1 MNELALMFSNLS
13 RPETLSRYFLFVALF
28 NMVVATAATVPVL
41 IPQLGLPLKLQ
52 VWPGTWMFVAYFSF
66 LIAGVV
72 GFVVW
77 SLIYY
82 LIPKLFARQ
91 RLSRLLS
98 FFHLAAFETG
108 VFGATALMGIFPG
121 YWGGT
126 YIHDGF
132 GQFVVTRIIE
142 WSVIP
147 IGIFIAL
154 ALLGTLTG
162 VLNIILSSSD

>member
-1 MNELALMFSNLS
+1 MASKLGNLS
-13 RPETLSRYFLFVALF
+13 SPERLSRYFFMISLF
-28 NMVVATAATVPVL
+28 NMSVAVAATVPVL
-41 IPQLGLPLKLQ
+41 IPAWGLPLKLQ
-52 VWPGTWMFVAYFSF
+52 IWPGTWMFIAYFSF

-77 SLIYY
+77 SVIYY
-82 LIPKLFARQ
+82 MLPRVLGRQKLNRF
-91 RLSRLLS
+91 LSG
-98 FFHLAAFETG
+98 FHLFVFEAG
-108 VFGATALMGIFPG
+108 VLGATALMGIFPG

-132 GQFVVTRIIE
+132 GQFIVTRIIE

-154 ALLGTLTG
+154 SLIATLTG
-162 VLNIILSSSD
+162 VLNILLSTNE

>member
-1 MNELALMFSNLS
+1 LALTFPNLS
-13 RPETLSRYFLFVALF
+13 RPETLSRYFFYVGLF
-28 NMVVATAATVPVL
+28 NMVIAAAVTVPVL

-52 VWPGTWMFVAYFSF
+52 IWPGTWMFVAYFSF

-72 GFVVW
+72 GFVTW

-82 LIPKLFARQ
+82 LISHLFGRQ
-91 RLSRLLS
+91 RLSPTLS
-98 FFHLAAFETG
+98 LFHLVAFEAG

-126 YIHDGF
+126 YIHDGV

-142 WSVIP
+142 WAVIP
-147 IGIFIAL
+147 IGVFLAV
-154 ALLGTLTG
+154 ALLATLTG
-162 VLNIILSSSD
+162 VLNVILSSPD